1 MLILQTQVR
10 NRSIKI
16 DIILLAW
23 KKFNFYVNY
32 SSLKFKKFRIT
43 KRKLRK
49 KGKKKKTKSFEIL
62 RVSKSFLVILR
73 DRSRDRIL
81 RPYPYNK
88 VIVRESWRY
97 HICIM

>member
-1 MLILQTQVR
+1 MLILQTQVC

-32 SSLKFKKFRIT
+32 SSLKFKKFRIA

-49 KGKKKKTKSFEIL
+49 KGKKKNKKFRNFTCFEEFPSDPK
-62 RVSKSFLVILR
+62 R
-73 DRSRDRIL
+73 
-81 RPYPYNK
+81 
-88 VIVRESWRY
+88 
-97 HICIM
+97 